1 MKKSLHA
8 SEPGAY
14 IASLNGWQRTCVE
27 YLRSIVRGASS
38 MEEAVKWG
46 HLVFSSDGPV
56 LFIRAESKRVLF
68 GFWRGRRLRSIE
80 PGLRASGKY
89 EMATLELHKDE
100 TIAPAVA
107 RRLVKQAVALNK
119 KLGDPRL
126 AARRR

>member
-14 IASLNGWQRTCVE
+14 VASLSGWQRTCVE
-27 YLRSIVRGASS
+27 YLRSIVRSTSS

-80 PGLRASGKY
+80 PRLTASGKY
-89 EMATLELHKDE
+89 EMATLELHNDE

-107 RRLVKQAVALNK
+107 RRLVKHAVALNK